1 MTPATLLD
9 PDRDQ
14 AREWLE
20 QELSGPD
27 YNRAE
32 PLFRRLLDWLL
43 DRLDQLFSLVPG
55 SQSLGWLLVLAVL
68 LVVAVVAIFAVRGRR
83 RSGALSERGTGA
95 VLEDPSLRAAD
106 YRSRAERAAEAGD
119 WDTVLLDSYRALA
132 ADGVE
137 RTLLDHAAALT
148 AHEVGVALGRYF
160 PAQQAEIFSAADLF
174 DLVRYG
180 EGSSTQ
186 QEAPGVRDLD
196 RTLSRTR
203 PHAEALT

>member
-1 MTPATLLD
+1 VTSALLD

-14 AREWLE
+14 ARDWLE
-20 QELSGPD
+20 HELSGPG

-32 PLFRRLLDWLL
+32 PLVRRALDWLL
-43 DRLDQLFSLVPG
+43 DRLDQLLSLVPG

-68 LVVAVVAIFAVRGRR
+68 LVVAVVAVFAVRGRR
-83 RSGALSERGTGA
+83 RNGALSQGGTGS
-95 VLEDPSLRAAD
+95 VLEDPSLSAAD
-106 YRSRAERAAEAGD
+106 YRSRADRAAQTGD

-132 ADGVE
+132 ADGVK

-148 AHEVGVALGRYF
+148 AHEVGADLGRSF
-160 PAQQAEIFSAADLF
+160 PAQQTELLGAADLF

-180 EGSSTQ
+180 KGSSTE
-186 QEAPGVRDLD
+186 QEASRVRDLD

-203 PHAEALT
+203 PHAEALA